1 MLDDAR
7 HRTGLPVTYSFV
19 VLAQGSMY
27 DTTVE
32 EYFRG
37 IGYIIKSLQRLL
49 ELIVVVMPEGGDPGL
64 DFLEQGQLKRLTVEN
79 RGG

>member
-1 MLDDAR
+1 MSDDAR
-7 HRTGLPVTYSFV
+7 HRIGLPDTYGLV

-32 EYFRG
+32 EYFRS
-37 IGYIIKSLQRLL
+37 IGDIIKGLQRLL
-49 ELIVVVMPEGGDPGL
+49 ELIVVVMPEGGDPSL
-64 DFLEQGQLKRLTVEN
+64 DFLKQGQLKRLTVED